1 MTFKNW
7 YHYYESNQNHFSKMN
22 WIEKKELSENEIK
35 LIAFSLQQFQ
45 RGENSEGKSLFKY
58 AKGFDNDD
66 YLKTIRL
73 FIKEEQTHAMVLGKL
88 MELNGI
94 EKIKGHWVDNVFRK
108 LRKLASLENS
118 VTVLV
123 TAEIIAAVYYKAL
136 RDATNSVN
144 LQNICRQILVDEEMH
159 INFQS
164 FTLQQFYNKKSKFG
178 KWRARFFHRFLMSGT
193 IAVVGWQHKKVLKAG
208 GYNYRKFKKEVW
220 QEFNRMERMIGKK
233 SEIELRF
240 IEKREMVFN

>member
-7 YHYYESNQNHFSKMN
+7 YLYYESNQNHFSKMN
-22 WIEKKELSENEIK
+22 WIEKKELTDSEIK
-35 LIAFSLQQFQ
+35 MVTSSLQQFQ

-58 AKGFDNDD
+58 AKGFNLDD

-73 FIKEEQTHAMVLGKL
+73 FIKEEQTHALVLGKF

-94 EKIKGHWVDNVFRK
+94 EKIKGHWVDAVFRK

-136 RDATNSVN
+136 RDATDSVN

-164 FTLQQFYNKKSKFG
+164 FTLQQFYNRKGKFG
-178 KWRARFFHRFLMSGT
+178 KWRARFLHRFLMSGT
-193 IAVVGWQHKKVLKAG
+193 IVVVWWQHKKVLKPG
-208 GYNYRKFKKEVW
+208 GYRYRKFKKEVW
-220 QEFNRMERMIGKK
+220 QELDRMERMVGKK
-233 SEIELRF
+233 TGIEMRF
-240 IEKREMVFN
+240 IEKKEMVFS